1 MRLPQRFIYT
11 GFLSNRS
18 SSRITMSTPT
28 NPQTPSPKKHMPAVG
43 IIGLVLIAAALGS
56 VYYTQFVVSHS
67 TACLVAPEHRL
78 YVMQAIIHER
88 GGFQVQAVY
97 KLNSTAAPL
106 PPFSNVTGPKITSR
120 NATQLA
126 PLPDPSLV
134 FGSVGDTIT
143 LYIHPVSSNESTVQ
157 LPGLQGHGYDIDS
170 KSFISITNSTIPK
183 SNLINFGNWY
193 TVSFQI
199 VGQGTTKYRCTQT
212 CSNEHPQMNGD
223 LRAGCGG

>member
-1 MRLPQRFIYT
+1 LPQRFIYT

-18 SSRITMSTPT
+18 LSKMTITATTS
-28 NPQTPSPKKHMPAVG
+28 PQAPGPKKHLPAVG
-43 IIGLVLIAAALGS
+43 IIGLVLIAAAFGS
-56 VYYTQFVVSHS
+56 VYYTQFLVSHS
-67 TACLVAPEHRL
+67 TACLVVPEHRL
-78 YVMQAIIHER
+78 YLMQAIIHER
-88 GGFQVQAVY
+88 GGFTVQGIY

-106 PPFSNVTGPKITSR
+106 PPFSNVTGPRITSQ

-143 LYIHPVSSNESTVQ
+143 LYIHPVSTNESSVQ
-157 LPGLQGHGYDIDS
+157 VSGLRGHGFDTDS
-170 KSFISITNSTIPK
+170 KTFISITNSTIPN
-183 SNLINFGNWY
+183 STQINFGGWY
-193 TVSFQI
+193 TLSFQI
-199 VGQGTTKYRCTQT
+199 TGQGTTKYRCTQT

>member
-1 MRLPQRFIYT
+1 MRSLQRFIYT
-11 GFLSNRS
+11 GFRCNRS
-18 SSRITMSTPT
+18 LSKITLSTPT
-28 NPQTPSPKKHMPAVG
+28 GSQTPGPKKHIPAVG

-56 VYYTQFVVSHS
+56 VYYTQFLVSHS
-67 TACLVAPEHRL
+67 TACLVVPEHRL
-78 YVMQAIIHER
+78 YVMQAIVHER
-88 GGFQVQAVY
+88 GGFQVQGVY

-106 PPFSNVTGPKITSR
+106 PPFSNVTGPKITSQ

-143 LYIHPVSSNESTVQ
+143 LYIHPVSTNESSVQ
-157 LPGLQGHGYDIDS
+157 LPGLQGHGFDIDS
-170 KSFISITNSTIPK
+170 KSFITITNSTIPK
-183 SNLINFGNWY
+183 SNLINFGAWY

-199 VGQGTTKYRCTQT
+199 VSQGTTKYRCTQT